1 MTKQELTTNVQF
13 VVDSEGSIQSV
24 VLAPAVWHKVLEA
37 LEDAEV
43 HEMVQM
49 LNERLTVGPLSV
61 GALRF
66 NDVEEYA

>member
-1 MTKQELTTNVQF
+1 MTKKELTSNVQF
-13 VVDSEGSIQSV
+13 VVDGEGSIKSV
-24 VLAPAVWHKVLEA
+24 VLTPTMWYKVLEA
-37 LEDAEV
+37 VEDAEI

-49 LNERLTVGPLSV
+49 LNERLNVGPLSV